1 MRTRYRVTLEK
12 AEREQLI
19 VLTTTGKAS
28 ARKIIHARALLLC
41 DVGPHAEGK
50 VWRVVDVAAALG
62 VSERTIEHIKERF
75 VEEGLD
81 AALVRRPNLTPR
93 ESIFDGR
100 FEAELIALACS
111 PAPEGRVR
119 WTIRLLAQ
127 TVVALQIVPHASP
140 MLIHK
145 TLKKTSYVLT

>member
-1 MRTRYRVTLEK
+1 
-12 AEREQLI
+12 
-19 VLTTTGKAS
+19 
-28 ARKIIHARALLLC
+28 
-41 DVGPHAEGK
+41 
-50 VWRVVDVAAALG
+50 
-62 VSERTIEHIKERF
+62 

-81 AALVRRPNLTPR
+81 AALERRPNLKPR

-100 FEAELIALACS
+100 FEAELLALACS

-127 TVVALQIVPHASP
+127 KVVELEIVPHASA

-145 TLKKTSYVLT
+145 TLKKTNCVLT

>member
-1 MRTRYRVTLEK
+1 MRIRYRVTLEK

-19 VLTTTGKAS
+19 VLTTTGKTS
-28 ARKIIHARALLLC
+28 A
-41 DVGPHAEGK
+41 
-50 VWRVVDVAAALG
+50 
-62 VSERTIEHIKERF
+62 RTIEHIKERF

-145 TLKKTSYVLT
+145 TLKKTNYVLT

>member
-1 MRTRYRVTLEK
+1 VTL
-12 AEREQLI
+12 AEEERVMLTA
-19 VLTTTGKAS
+19 LTTTGKAS

-41 DVGPHAEGK
+41 DIGPHCEGK
-50 VWRVVDVAAALG
+50 FWRVLDVAAALG
-62 VSERTIEHIKERF
+62 VSERTIEHLKERF
-75 VEEGLD
+75 VEEGLA
-81 AALVRRPNLTPR
+81 AALERRPNLKPR

-127 TVVALQIVPHASP
+127 KVVELKIVPHASA
-140 MLIHK
+140 MLVHK
-145 TLKKTSYVLT
+145 TLKKTNYVLT